1 MLNLEGHSNQAALL
15 GRLFMSSLFVVYG
28 YKKLTGFAGTEAYMA
43 KFSALAS
50 APKVFAAIAV
60 IVELGGGLLIL
71 FGYKTRCVALACAI
85 YVIIAAL
92 LAHSNLADP
101 NQMSHFFKNMAIV
114 GGFLMLVANGAGAYS
129 LDARKK

>member
-1 MLNLEGHSNQAALL
+1 MLKLEGHSNNAALI
-15 GRLFMSSLFVVYG
+15 GRLFMSSLFILYG

-43 KFSALAS
+43 KFGVLAS
-50 APKVFAAIAV
+50 APMVFAAIAV
-60 IVELGGGLLIL
+60 IVELGGGFLIL
-71 FGYKTRCVALACAI
+71 VGYQTRLVALVCAI

-92 LAHSNLADP
+92 IAHTNFVDP

-129 LDARKK
+129 LDARK